1 MSFVR
6 INPTTEYDPA
16 TQTIRQDGQTRPA
29 GLAALGFSTLLEVQQ
44 QIKGEAPSTQAA
56 SQAEPLPAAEPRRTL
71 SPTGAPLITLSAEP
85 APNPW
90 NYTGPASRN
99 PYYVT
104 PGVRMEDGA
113 IEGYEKWFD
122 TAQVLQA
129 SATGGAPETA
139 YGMRVVTEEGA
150 QEALRL
156 VQEYVAEATLEAT
169 VFGAGGGP
177 WRADK
182 PSYHVV
188 LPGGSHLNAAAI
200 LDSYYH
206 RGQGVTALSDLML
219 RDELRWASGR
229 GTLG

>member
-1 MSFVR
+1 MGFVR
-6 INPTTEYDPA
+6 INPTTEYDPS

-44 QIKGEAPSTQAA
+44 QIAGGTSEAQAKPQ
-56 SQAEPLPAAEPRRTL
+56 SEPPPAAAPQRAL
-71 SPTGAPLITLSAEP
+71 SASGAPLITLSAAP
-85 APNPW
+85 AANPW
-90 NYTGPASRN
+90 NYTGPAARN
-99 PYYVT
+99 PYYVVPGT
-104 PGVRMEDGA
+104 PMEDGA
-113 IEGYEKWFD
+113 IEGYENWFD
-122 TAQVLQA
+122 TARVLH
-129 SATGGAPETA
+129 SSPTGGAPEVA
-139 YGMRVVTEEGA
+139 YTMRVVTEEGA
-150 QEALRL
+150 REALRL

-169 VFGAGGGP
+169 VFGAEGGP

-219 RDELRWASGR
+219 RDELRFQSGR
-229 GTLG
+229 SSLG